1 MQSCASKNT
10 PPKPKRMI
18 IYFVAITTILFA
30 IMMFIYNINKNRNV
44 RLLSAYLFIYSFY
57 AIAHYTTFY
66 STNPTLVAICW
77 NNLSP
82 IFTLGGPV
90 LFFYVKS
97 SLEDKIIWKWSD
109 LIHLIPFIIICIGL
123 LPYLL
128 SPFENKLQAANL
140 IIQDVNNIKK
150 IPMNSIFS
158 NLFIY
163 LSRPLMAI
171 IYISASI
178 RLLIRKNNS
187 EKNPSRQFQL
197 ITKWITVL
205 LAISFLIIVIM
216 AFLGSNLF
224 KHDVRTM
231 LDQYQDLHAI
241 AGALFLMLPLS
252 LLLFPQILYG
262 IPIIEKNTSEEM
274 DASPNNAIKKSTDV
288 PAKNID
294 AFKELSE
301 KIIAYFDQEKPYLK
315 QNFSLTELATAMNAP
330 QHHISYCFSDFI
342 NTSFTKLRAA
352 KRVEYAK
359 TLLQQGLANDFT
371 IDKIAELSGF
381 SSRSTFF
388 STFKEYTGM
397 TPTDYMEQS
406 K

>member
-1 MQSCASKNT
+1 MLFRSVSQSRYELTNTITPTNTPSPTITSTPTQTPTPTITPTSTPTETITQTPTNTPTSSLTPTPTPSLPDEGFLLQENYSLIQQEDLSGILIEFPSPTPLKT

-30 IMMFIYNINKNRNV
+30 IMMFIYNVHQNSSVK
-44 RLLSAYLFIYSFY
+44 LLSAYLFIYSFY
-57 AIAHYTTFY
+57 AITHYTTFY

-109 LIHLIPFIIICIGL
+109 LIHLIPFIIICFGL
-123 LPYLL
+123 FPYLL
-128 SPFENKLQAANL
+128 SPFENKLHAANL

-187 EKNPSRQFQL
+187 EKNC
-197 ITKWITVL
+197 
-205 LAISFLIIVIM
+205 ISVI
-216 AFLGSNLF
+216 
-224 KHDVRTM
+224 
-231 LDQYQDLHAI
+231 
-241 AGALFLMLPLS
+241 
-252 LLLFPQILYG
+252 
-262 IPIIEKNTSEEM
+262 
-274 DASPNNAIKKSTDV
+274 ASSKD
-288 PAKNID
+288 
-294 AFKELSE
+294 
-301 KIIAYFDQEKPYLK
+301 
-315 QNFSLTELATAMNAP
+315 
-330 QHHISYCFSDFI
+330 
-342 NTSFTKLRAA
+342 SFA
-352 KRVEYAK
+352 
-359 TLLQQGLANDFT
+359 
-371 IDKIAELSGF
+371 
-381 SSRSTFF
+381 
-388 STFKEYTGM
+388 
-397 TPTDYMEQS
+397 
-406 K
+406 